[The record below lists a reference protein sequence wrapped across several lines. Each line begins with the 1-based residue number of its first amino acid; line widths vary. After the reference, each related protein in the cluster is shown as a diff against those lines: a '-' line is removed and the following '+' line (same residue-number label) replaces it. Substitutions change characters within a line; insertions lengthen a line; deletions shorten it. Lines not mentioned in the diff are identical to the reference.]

1 MHTATH
7 AHRIKR
13 NCFKVE
19 DEKAKLLSKT
29 SWNRIC
35 VLKQNTCVNIQGSA
49 IYNSKGKKQLK
60 RLLLDSVVYLEG
72 KISSMLSKVC

>member
-1 MHTATH
+1 MH
-7 AHRIKR
+7 IELR